1 MEIAR
6 LFVIGMFLTTVAV
19 GDDVDDVK
27 AAELDLMEAENDG
40 DMDRIFRHIAPG
52 RSVL

>member
-1 MEIAR
+1 MKIAR

-40 DMDRIFRHIAPG
+40 DAVKP
-52 RSVL
+52 SVTGVSH